1 MTNRQVL
8 LTVSL
13 LLIQSFAMANFRA
26 EKSEGLFSAQDFLK
40 QVDCK
45 KPSNFQSS
53 KKQELKIKGTLLH
66 DLSGILNKDE
76 HFVPR
81 VDGMSIEKQTIK
93 NK

>member
-1 MTNRQVL
+1 MTREELNC
-8 LTVSL
+8 
-13 LLIQSFAMANFRA
+13 F
-26 EKSEGLFSAQDFLK
+26 
-40 QVDCK
+40 VDDMYEFIK
-45 KPSNFQSS
+45 FVQNAYHTEYE
-53 KKQELKIKGTLLH
+53 QELKIKGTLLH